1 MKFKDFFTV
10 GYAGGILE
18 YLSQPGGT
26 AWPVPKLFR
35 VLRRGLSKHD
45 LTKDI
50 LAGLTVG
57 VVALPLAMAFA
68 IASHV
73 PPERGLFTAIVGGF
87 LISFLGGSRFAVGG
101 PTGAFV
107 VIIAGVVD
115 RHGYQGLV
123 LTTLIAGAILMVMGI
138 AKLGKLIKFIP
149 YPVTTGFTSGIAVLI
164 FFSQLTDF
172 LGLKLDHVPAEFL
185 PKVAL
190 LASSLGKVQPATALV
205 GFISLGAIILA
216 RRFFPRI
223 PAPVFGV
230 VVGAVVAS
238 AFSLPVETIGTR
250 FGGIPSHLPALT
262 VPSFDWASIRG
273 LMPDAMTIALLA
285 AIESLLCCVV
295 SDGMTGDRHDSSME
309 LMAQGTANIASVFF
323 GGIPAT
329 GAVARTVTSIKSG
342 AVSPVAGCVHAVTLV
357 GFVLFAAPLASAI
370 PLTSLAAVLL
380 VVAFDM
386 SEYHK
391 FARLLRAPRS
401 DVAVLLATFS
411 LTVLIDLTVAVY
423 VGVLLAALLF
433 MRRMSEMTQICS
445 CDVPVDG
452 DLDQQ
457 ARTSDISAG
466 GEDAPYAKDSCAL
479 PEGKEY
485 ADGVQVYE
493 IDGPFFF
500 GIADRFQDI
509 LDVVGRKPRVFI
521 LDVSHAQTIDSTGV
535 NALEGFIKK
544 CKSRGIELYLAG
556 LRSHFK
562 ATLHRF
568 GTDSLVGWDHIV
580 DSVAEAL
587 LVASFKKRY
596 GEEDQNASS
605 PS

>member
-1 MKFKDFFTV
+1 VEGV
-10 GYAGGILE
+10 GEAERVGA
-18 YLSQPGGT
+18 
-26 AWPVPKLFR
+26 AWPAPKLFK
-35 VLRRGLSKHD
+35 VLRRGISARDLSKD
-45 LTKDI
+45 A

-73 PPERGLFTAIVGGF
+73 PPERGLFTAIVAGF

-115 RHGYQGLV
+115 RHGYDGLV
-123 LTTLIAGAILMVMGI
+123 LTTLLAGVMLLVMGV
-138 AKLGKLIKFIP
+138 ARLGKLIKFIP

-172 LGLKLDHVPAEFL
+172 LGLKLAHVPAEFV
-185 PKVAL
+185 PKAAV
-190 LASSLGKVQPATALV
+190 LASSIHLTDPATATV
-205 GFISLGAIILA
+205 GFVSLGAILLA
-216 RRFFPRI
+216 RRFFPII

-230 VVGAVVAS
+230 AVGAVTAA
-238 AFSLPVETIGTR
+238 AFLLPVETIGTR
-250 FGGIPSHLPALT
+250 FGGIPGELPALAL
-262 VPSFDWASIRG
+262 PNLDWAALRN

-285 AIESLLCCVV
+285 GIESLLCCVV

-309 LMAQGTANIASVFF
+309 LLAQGTANIASVLF

-342 AVSPVAGCVHAVTLV
+342 ATSPVAGCIHALV
-357 GFVLFAAPLASAI
+357 LVVFVLAAAPVASAI
-370 PLTSLAAVLL
+370 PLASLAAVLL

-386 SEYHK
+386 SEYRK

-401 DVAVLLATFS
+401 DVAVLLTTFA

-433 MRRMSEMTQICS
+433 MRRMSEMTEICS
-445 CDVPVDG
+445 CALPG
-452 DLDQQ
+452 HENLDETV
-457 ARTSDISAG
+457 RVGNLSAG
-466 GEDAPYAKDSCAL
+466 GEDAPHARGSCAL
-479 PEGKEY
+479 PVKGQGH
-485 ADGVQVYE
+485 AQDDGIQVYE

-500 GIADRFQDI
+500 GIADRFQDV
-509 LDVVGRKPRVFI
+509 LDVVSGKPRVFI

-535 NALEGFIKK
+535 NALEGFIRK
-544 CKSRGIELYLAG
+544 CRSRGIELYLAG
-556 LRSHFK
+556 MRPHFM
-562 ATLHRF
+562 ATLQRF
-568 GTDSLVGWDHIV
+568 GTDAVVGWDHIV
-580 DSVAEAL
+580 DSVAEAVL
-587 LVASFKKRY
+587 IASYKKQHGAAAMSRPP
-596 GEEDQNASS
+596 A
-605 PS
+605 

>member
-1 MKFKDFFTV
+1 ML
-10 GYAGGILE
+10 GGRE
-18 YLSQPGGT
+18 QFV
-26 AWPVPKLFR
+26 WPVPKLFK
-35 VLRRGLSKHD
+35 VLRRGLSVQD
-45 LTKDI
+45 VTKD
-50 LAGLTVG
+50 LMAGLTVG

-73 PPERGLFTAIVGGF
+73 GPEKGLFTAIVAGF

-123 LTTLIAGAILMVMGI
+123 LTTLMAGAILLVMGI
-138 AKLGKLIKFIP
+138 ARLGKLIKFIP

-172 LGLKLDHVPAEFL
+172 LGLKLTHVPAEFV
-185 PKVAL
+185 PKVGL
-190 LASSLGKVQPATALV
+190 LASSLDKVDLPTAGI
-205 GFISLGAIILA
+205 GFVSLGAILLA

-230 VVGAVVAS
+230 AVGAVTAA
-238 AFSLPVETIGTR
+238 AFTLPVETIGTR
-250 FGGIPSHLPALT
+250 FGGIPSELPSLV
-262 VPSFDWASIRG
+262 VPTLDWASLKA

-285 AIESLLCCVV
+285 GIESLLCCVV
-295 SDGMTGDRHDSSME
+295 ADGMTGDRHDSSME
-309 LMAQGTANIASVFF
+309 LLAQGTANIASVLF

-342 AVSPVAGCVHAVTLV
+342 AVSPVAGCVHAVVLV
-357 GFVLFAAPLASAI
+357 AFVLAAAPVASII
-370 PLTSLAAVLL
+370 PLASLAAVLL
-380 VVAFDM
+380 VVAYDM
-386 SEYHK
+386 SEYRK

-401 DVAVLLATFS
+401 DVAVLVTTFA

-433 MRRMSEMTQICS
+433 MRRMSEMTEICS
-445 CDVPVDG
+445 CRLPRADN
-452 DLDQQ
+452 LDE
-457 ARTSDISAG
+457 RVRMGDISAG
-466 GEDAPYAKDSCAL
+466 GEDAAYSKESCPLPTGKSL
-479 PEGKEY
+479 PEEGI
-485 ADGVQVYE
+485 QVYE

-509 LDVVGRKPRVFI
+509 LDVVSGKPRVFI

-535 NALEGFIKK
+535 NALEGFVKK
-544 CKSRGIELYLAG
+544 CRSRGIELYLAG
-556 LRSHFK
+556 DRDHFK
-562 ATLHRF
+562 ATLQRF
-568 GTDSLVGWDHIV
+568 GTDALIGWDHMV

-587 LVASFKKRY
+587 LIASYKGRY
-596 GEEDQNASS
+596 DARKEGPAAQA
-605 PS
+605 